1 MIRRPPRSTR
11 TDTLFPYTT
20 LFRSPSGTISGAR
33 SITGGA
39 GIVADSRREA
49 FDNGG
54 HYGVQEWEG
63 TSGAVSGHPKHNN
76 GRWNIADPRDVPM
89 DAEFAAL
96 PDPKDRLVCRIIAT
110 DNTWHRPFTTPDL
123 ASLQDRKSTRLNS
136 SHYCA
141 YH

>member
-1 MIRRPPRSTR
+1 MLFVFSSRRRHTR
-11 TDTLFPYTT
+11 CALVTGVQTCALPI
-20 LFRSPSGTISGAR
+20 SISGAR

-110 DNTWHRPFTTPDL
+110 DNTWHRPFTTLDL
-123 ASLQDRKSTRLNS
+123 ASLQAIFDQIGRA
-136 SHYCA
+136 HV
-141 YH
+141 